1 MTNIVYIAT
10 SLDGYIAAEDGG
22 LDWLQEAPNPEGSDF
37 GFGAFMDRIDA
48 LVMGRNTYET
58 VLTFG
63 DWPYSKPV
71 FVVSSTLRDVPA
83 HLADRVEI
91 VKGEPQNLVAQL
103 ADRGF
108 KSLYIDGGV
117 TIQRFL
123 AADLIDELIITRV
136 PILLGGG
143 YPLFDRLAQP
153 LRFRHVETEVLND
166 TLVKSRYVRMR

>member
-10 SLDGYIAAEDGG
+10 SLDGYIADENGG
-22 LDWLQEAPNPEGSDF
+22 LEWLHEAPNPEGSDF
-37 GFGAFMDRIDA
+37 GFGAFMNRIDA

-83 HLADRVEI
+83 HLAQRVEI
-91 VKGEPQNLVAQL
+91 VQGEPESLVAQL

-108 KSLYIDGGV
+108 TTLYIDGGV

-143 YPLFDRLAQP
+143 YPLFDRLEQP
-153 LRFRHVETEVLND
+153 LRFRHVETEILND
-166 TLVKSRYVRMR
+166 TLVKSRYVRVR